1 MAMDAEAQ
9 SKLQERVEEADNL
22 LALHNRAR
30 KTKQWAAANFE
41 LGSALAALA
50 ASEDDRLAFSN
61 YKKAIETFEPSL
73 KFYAENAEFKSE
85 YQEAVL
91 VLARTIGAY
100 AQREGGDNSRLMLER
115 AKKLLLELIDERS
128 LESDLFDKALVLVEL
143 GKLYR
148 ICADLSLG
156 DKKHE
161 FSKLA
166 IGVFKQAAQIFQ
178 AKEKFENWAD
188 AVLGEAIAWREI
200 STLNI
205 EDPLKALLHSVEM
218 LKTVLNY
225 YTPSSHPLEWFFGHF
240 EFGRAFFRI
249 ALLNENEQ
257 RRNAASA
264 AVDAMRIALQTA
276 SSEIAPQVVL
286 RLRIELALA
295 ISTYAQTLDDQ
306 QAVSS
311 TLEAVMLYK
320 ELISQFQQSDDIYG
334 LAVMQSN
341 LGKEYLNLA
350 QIFHNIGNE
359 DECHNYYQLA
369 TDILRQSDTPALA
382 QNQNNQW
389 LSNQIELAKV
399 LYNFGNHLNGK
410 KRSDVHVEAAEIYR
424 NVLKSLEN
432 DRTPTTWRLKVEL
445 SLALSHYVHSYDPDN
460 AIAILEETIAIYKQV
475 IEAHKDISDS
485 FGAFVLEAA
494 LGKDLLALATFIG
507 GKNGQSFRFQ
517 AIDILR
523 QCISS
528 TLEANNHEQWLSV
541 LVDLGMAFYAAANND
556 DTVKRFALYEEAIE
570 IFRQVLQKIDGDE
583 APEFK
588 AKLQNCIALSLANIG
603 ENDQSE
609 SGLQRL
615 KEAELA
621 FRLALQ
627 SAEKRESEIELMR
640 LESNI
645 ANLFYTLA
653 RRSEG
658 EEAKSYIHY
667 AAQTIKKAI
676 SRIRKDVLPGEWLT
690 SQSNYGLILK
700 HMVENNYSD
709 DLNADYA
716 RSVAAFEEALTAST
730 MTDSEV
736 EYIVHLQ
743 NLVATLLSWSEHCE
757 GNERIIALE
766 RAFAL
771 LGEIEEW
778 ASNHDQV
785 EIFEEAQQSRAQLA
799 VVIKDSKPK
808 KLLQRLLSFLK

>member
-115 AKKLLLELIDERS
+115 AKKLLLQLIDERS
-128 LESDLFDKALVLVEL
+128 LDTDQFDKAQILVEL

-148 ICADLSLG
+148 ISADLALG
-156 DKKHE
+156 DNKHE
-161 FSKLA
+161 FLKLA
-166 IGVFKQAAQIFQ
+166 IAVFKQAAQIFQ

-225 YTPSSHPLEWFFGHF
+225 YTPASHPLEWFFGHF

-257 RRNAASA
+257 RHNAASA

-276 SSEIAPQVVL
+276 SSEIAPQLIL

-295 ISTYAQTLDDQ
+295 LSTYAQTLDGQ
-306 QAVSS
+306 QAISS
-311 TLEAVMLYK
+311 TLEAILLYK

-341 LGKEYLNLA
+341 LGKEHMNLA
-350 QIFHNIGNE
+350 QIFYKIGNE
-359 DECHNYYQLA
+359 EECQNHYQLA
-369 TDILRQSDTPALA
+369 ADILRQSNTPTLA
-382 QNQNNQW
+382 QYHNSQW
-389 LSNQIELAKV
+389 LSNQIELAKI
-399 LYNFGNHLNGK
+399 LYNFGNHLGGK
-410 KRSDVHVEAAEIYR
+410 RQSDTHLEAVEIYR
-424 NVLKSLEN
+424 NVLKSLDN
-432 DRTPTTWRLKVEL
+432 DRSPTTWRLKIEL
-445 SLALSHYVHSYDPDN
+445 SLALSHYIHSFEPDN
-460 AIAILEETIAIYKQV
+460 ALIILEETTALYKQA
-475 IEAHKDISDS
+475 IDEQREICES
-485 FGAFVLEAA
+485 FGAFVIEAT
-494 LGKDLLALATFIG
+494 LGKDLLALATCNG
-507 GKNGQSFRFQ
+507 GKSGQNYRFQ
-517 AIDILR
+517 AIDVLR
-523 QCISS
+523 QCISPA
-528 TLEANNHEQWLSV
+528 LEANNHEQWLSV

-570 IFRQVLQKIDGDE
+570 IFRQILQKIDSDD

-609 SGLQRL
+609 VGLQRL
-615 KEAELA
+615 KEAELS

-676 SRIRKDVLPGEWLT
+676 SRIRKDILPNEWLT

-730 MTDSEV
+730 ITDSEV

-743 NLVATLLSWSEHCE
+743 NLVATLLSWSQHCE
-757 GNERIIALE
+757 GNERLIALE

-771 LGEIEEW
+771 LAEVEEW
-778 ASNHDQV
+778 AENHDQA

-799 VVIKDSKPK
+799 LVIKDSKPK
-808 KLLQRLLSFLK
+808 KFLKRLFPFIG